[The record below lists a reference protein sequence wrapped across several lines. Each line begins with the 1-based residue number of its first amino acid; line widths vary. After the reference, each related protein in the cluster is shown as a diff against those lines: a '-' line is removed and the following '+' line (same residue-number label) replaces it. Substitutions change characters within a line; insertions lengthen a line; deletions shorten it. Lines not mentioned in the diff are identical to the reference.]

1 MQFCVEC
8 GTPNAMTGRY
18 CVKCKTLLVLT
29 KVEKEFFATKW
40 WRTATRPK
48 RIIAAAIP
56 ILVLAGVIAVV
67 VPKPSSVALSLA
79 VDAPFGGIFN
89 DDCTPTD
96 GARKIGATE
105 AEVVAYGAAPGT
117 GSKTPLVFK
126 DQDGECVAIANL
138 SVYPG
143 TNHEIYVAGTLAGE
157 LNEGEVRAGQA
168 SENVALQVTHDLS
181 GTITLSDNYYNCK
194 KSNLGPDC
202 TIPSSANV
210 QAKFQKASLLC
221 YGMGS
226 FSDFKQVG
234 TPITFTGLGT
244 NASVKVQLEKG
255 SPSVSDYKT
264 GKVLCEYKFTLTG
277 LVHDDKGY
285 RVKVGR
291 HNANPTSIEDLESNS
306 WIYEYEFKG

>member
-8 GTPNAMTGRY
+8 GTPNAITGRY

-29 KVEKEFFATKW
+29 KIEKEFFAVKW

-48 RIIAAAIP
+48 R
-56 ILVLAGVIAVV
+56 LIAVALPFAVLVGV
-67 VPKPSSVALSLA
+67 VAVALPKPSSVTLSLS

-89 DDCTPTD
+89 DDCTLTD
-96 GARKIGATE
+96 GARDLGATE
-105 AEVVAYGAAPGT
+105 AEVVNYGEAPGG
-117 GSKTPLVFK
+117 GSKTALVFK
-126 DQDGECVAIANL
+126 NQAGACVATANVTL
-138 SVYPG
+138 YPG
-143 TNHEIYVAGTLAGE
+143 SNYEIYVAGTLAGE
-157 LNEGEVRAGQA
+157 LNGSEIA
-168 SENVALQVTHDLS
+168 SGSATETVALQVTHNIS

-226 FSDFKQVG
+226 FSDFKQSG

-244 NASVKVQLEKG
+244 NASVKVRLEKG
-255 SPSVSDYKT
+255 SPSIIDYKT

-285 RVKVGR
+285 RVRVGR
-291 HNANPTSIEDLESNS
+291 HNANPTSIEELESSS